1 MSLDVRLT
9 PFGATH
15 LAGFAALAEDPDV
28 RRFTRFPDPPE
39 PGFPVAW
46 LARYDEG
53 RRDGTREAFA
63 VEDPADGAFLG
74 LALAVAIDAEAGEAE
89 LGYTVAP
96 AARGRGV
103 ATAAVAELTRWA
115 FEERGLERLTLLIE
129 VANVASTRVAERCG
143 YALEGVRR
151 NAYVKPGRRADT
163 AVYARLRGDG
173 DAGR

>member
-1 MSLDVRLT
+1 MGLDARLT

-15 LAGFAALAEDPDV
+15 LADFAALADDPDV

-39 PGFPVAW
+39 PGFPAAW
-46 LARYDEG
+46 LARYEDG
-53 RRDGTREAFA
+53 RREGTREAFA
-63 VEDPADGAFLG
+63 IEDARDGTFLG

-103 ATAAVAELTRWA
+103 ATAAVAALTRWA
-115 FEERGLERLTLLIE
+115 FEERALVRLTLVVE

-143 YALEGVRR
+143 YVMEGVRR

-163 AVYARLRGDG
+163 AVYARLRGD
-173 DAGR
+173 A